1 MTARFKMRKILA
13 ITLWV
18 VSITIVLGYG
28 TWRALLFIQGPSIT
42 VETPRNGVVVSDPFI
57 EIRGSAKNISFITLN
72 GARIYLN
79 DEGVFDEHMLLA
91 YGYNV
96 ITTEAVDRF
105 GRKVRDDIEVVYK

>member
-1 MTARFKMRKILA
+1 MRKIIS

-18 VSITIVLGYG
+18 VSIAIVLGYG
-28 TWRALLFIQGPSIT
+28 TWRALLFIQGPSI
-42 VETPRNGVVVSDPFI
+42 VIETPKNGIVVSDPFI
-57 EIRGSAKNISFITLN
+57 EVHGSAKNISFITLN

-79 DEGVFDEHMLLA
+79 DAGTFDEHLLLA

-105 GRKVRDDIEVVYK
+105 GRKVRDDLEIVYK